1 MKVTYNT
8 LQIQKAASYVAEHNP
23 HCYEEAQQVYDMIM
37 EYIRKYA
44 TRPDTA
50 FVGTFGFMVQFLQET
65 DDEVLVDVYI
75 DPAVGN
81 SIFFHTEEIT
91 DSHGTR

>member
-8 LQIQKAASYVAEHNP
+8 LQIQKAASYVAENNP
-23 HCYEEAQQVYDMIM
+23 HCKEEAQQVYDMIM

-44 TRPDTA
+44 TRPDTS
-50 FVGTFGFMVQFLQET
+50 FVGTYGFLVYFVQDS
-65 DDEVLVDVYI
+65 DDEVLAEVYI

-81 SIFFHTEEIT
+81 SIFFHTEEIN
-91 DSHGTR
+91 